1 MSTTV
6 LTRTAAAAGI
16 ALGLLLT
23 ATACGTDQATDN
35 TPGGAPVAAA
45 SHARSSGAHTAISA
59 DAAERNAA
67 QPPAISADSAERQ
80 GRQHALHLRRQ

>member
-1 MSTTV
+1 MSTTI
-6 LTRTAAAAGI
+6 LTRTAAAGI

-80 GRQHALHLRRQ
+80 GQQHVLHLRRQ